1 MGSYFF
7 LVLAE
12 SHQRVP
18 NLSFFCI
25 GLVVYVCVY
34 MYMYVYVYVYVHVY
48 VYVLQKL

>member
-18 NLSFFCI
+18 NLSFFLYWFGC
-25 GLVVYVCVY
+25 VCMCVYVYVCVC
-34 MYMYVYVYVYVHVY
+34 VCTCICICATNA
-48 VYVLQKL
+48 LR